1 MEVIMPEEK
10 GHDLSRPLFF
20 TIPAEIRLKIYKST
34 RTPLLE
40 HRHLINMILRHEALR
55 VTGSK
60 AIGAMSHLLN

>member
-1 MEVIMPEEK
+1 MEVIMSEEK

-34 RTPLLE
+34 RTLLE
-40 HRHLINMILRHEALR
+40 HRHLSNMILRHEALR